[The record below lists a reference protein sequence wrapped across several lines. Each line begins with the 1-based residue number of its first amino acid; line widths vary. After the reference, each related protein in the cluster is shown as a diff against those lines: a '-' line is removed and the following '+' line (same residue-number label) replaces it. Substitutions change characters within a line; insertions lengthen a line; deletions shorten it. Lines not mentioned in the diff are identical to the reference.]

1 MDKRTMDQDSI
12 NDLEFRKCIH
22 STFHLLSLA
31 LRNGNDTDEL
41 MADILQQIHIAYAA
55 KDDELLETLLEDI
68 RPHTEIILAEAIEGL
83 DKIEQEIR
91 HMRVINNIIGISLN

>member
-12 NDLEFRKCIH
+12 NDLEFRKGIH

>member
-1 MDKRTMDQDSI
+1 MDKRNMDTDSI
-12 NDLEFRKCIH
+12 NDLEFRKGIH
-22 STFHLLSLA
+22 STFHMLSLA

-83 DKIEQEIR
+83 DKIEKEIR

>member
-1 MDKRTMDQDSI
+1 MDKRNMDTDSI
-12 NDLEFRKCIH
+12 NDLEFRKGIH
-22 STFHLLSLA
+22 STFHMLSLA

>member
-1 MDKRTMDQDSI
+1 MDKRTMYQDSI
-12 NDLEFRKCIH
+12 NDLEFRKGIH